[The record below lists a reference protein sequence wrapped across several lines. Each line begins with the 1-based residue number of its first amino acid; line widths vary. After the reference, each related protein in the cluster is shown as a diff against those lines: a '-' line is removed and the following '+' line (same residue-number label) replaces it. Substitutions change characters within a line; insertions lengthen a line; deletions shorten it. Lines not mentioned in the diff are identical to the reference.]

1 LDNVAGWIL
10 ELDREKVFLERK
22 LLSSWLEQKSG
33 RMALEEKVASN
44 VEKT

>member
-1 LDNVAGWIL
+1 LVL

-22 LLSSWLEQKSG
+22 LLFLVRTKSG